1 MTEHRDRQRL
11 DLSKLAF
18 AKHDDYARGGLLKD
32 ISSSGARLE
41 FVYPTGRAEHS
52 FTLGEHVEIEIDGF
66 DSLAGEVTRISEDG
80 IAIQFD
86 RGADNEDEL
95 IAEIMSAATAAPL
108 APPPS

>member
-18 AKHDDYARGGLLKD
+18 AKHKEYARGGLLKD

-52 FTLGEHVEIEIDGF
+52 FSLGEHVDVEIDGF
-66 DSLAGEVTRISEDG
+66 DTLTGEVTRVSETG
-80 IAIQFD
+80 IAIHFD
-86 RGADNEDEL
+86 TSGENEDEL
-95 IAEIMSAATAAPL
+95 IAEIMEAATVVPETAA
-108 APPPS
+108 S